1 MRIADI
7 KTYALSTQITEPFCF
22 AEGWIKNRGS
32 MIVEVIT
39 DEGII
44 GWGEGFCHGNQ
55 SPLLAQAV
63 VENTLKP
70 LLIGRSVEDTDVLW
84 EEMYYETQTYGRNG
98 VVISAISG
106 VDVAFWDCLGK
117 KAEKPIYQ
125 LLGGAFRK
133 DVPAYAS
140 GFFRKQGHKYPEANI
155 EEAKRYV
162 AQGFTAMKMKSGFG
176 LEHDIK
182 TIELMRDALGEDIL
196 LMVDA
201 NCAYNVAYARRLL
214 HIYEKMNVFWLE
226 EPLAP
231 DDFEGYLELKNLT
244 SVLIAGCEN
253 EFTKTGFRKW
263 IANRAVDIFQP
274 DLSFAGGFT
283 ECRKIVAMAQA
294 WHATV
299 MPHAWGSGV
308 GQAAS
313 MQFLATIP
321 PAPSTFIAAEPMLE
335 YDQSDHPFRNELVF
349 PNLRLNK
356 DGRVS
361 ISDRPGIGVEVNRE
375 ILHKYAIF

>member
-1 MRIADI
+1 MRIIDI
-7 KTYALSTQITEPFCF
+7 KTYALSTQMKESFYYG
-22 AEGWIKNRGS
+22 EGWIRNRGS
-32 MIVEVIT
+32 LIVEVVT
-39 DEGII
+39 DEGIV

-63 VENTLKP
+63 IEKTLKP
-70 LLIGRSVEDTDVLW
+70 LLIGRNVEDTDVLW
-84 EEMYYETQTYGRNG
+84 EEMYYETQTYGRKG

-106 VDVAFWDCLGK
+106 VDVALWDCLGK
-117 KAEKPIYQ
+117 QTGKPVYK

-133 DVPAYAS
+133 DVLAYAS
-140 GFFRKQGHKYPEANI
+140 GFFRKYGRKYPEANI
-155 EEAKRYV
+155 EEAERYV
-162 AQGFTAMKMKSGFG
+162 SQGFTAIKMKSGFG

-182 TIELMRDALGEDIL
+182 TMEAIRGVIGCDVIVMA
-196 LMVDA
+196 DA

-214 HIYEKMNVFWLE
+214 HAYAKLNVFWLE
-226 EPLAP
+226 EPLPP
-231 DDFEGYLELKNLT
+231 DDFDGYLELKNLT
-244 SVLIAGCEN
+244 SVLVAAGEN
-253 EFTKTGFRKW
+253 EFTKIGFRKW

-274 DLSFAGGFT
+274 DLCFAGGFT

-313 MQFLATIP
+313 MQLLATIP
-321 PAPSTFIAAEPMLE
+321 PTPSTFIPAEPMLE

-349 PNLRLNK
+349 PHLLMK
-356 DGRVS
+356 ADGRVA
-361 ISDRPGIGVEVNRE
+361 ISDKPGIGVEVNRE
-375 ILHKYAIF
+375 ILQKYAII